1 MPVASHRRLAPRH
14 LAEVPRG
21 SAESGETALESPLG
35 AERLVGH
42 SYVQPT
48 LVLGLRGPSRELMSP
63 KRRRTVISIAVVI
76 CLFIAASHDA
86 APVQAQ
92 AAAAPAGTPVFR
104 GTVDLVSLNVTLTN
118 GHNQPVGGLT
128 AGDFAIF
135 EDGVQQDLS
144 FFSSARLPM
153 DVAILLDTS
162 SSMSPVLS
170 VAQDAAIGLVE
181 SAQHAD
187 RVSVTEFNDRANILH
202 SLSSDMDD
210 AIRAI
215 RGTSARGSTA
225 LYNGLYMA
233 MTEMVR
239 SRRNTQDIRKQAV
252 VVLSDGQDTS
262 SLVQYE
268 DVMELANQSGIVLYT
283 ILLLSPFDARQLND
297 LKTSKF
303 SQSLFVMRSFAE
315 ATGGVTFLTS
325 NVRDLQ
331 GIYSKI
337 ATELAQQYT
346 LGYMSSNAK
355 RDGQFRRIVV
365 RVIDH
370 PDVRTRTRSGYQA
383 PKPSVSIRPSR

>member
-1 MPVASHRRLAPRH
+1 
-14 LAEVPRG
+14 
-21 SAESGETALESPLG
+21 
-35 AERLVGH
+35 
-42 SYVQPT
+42 
-48 LVLGLRGPSRELMSP
+48 
-63 KRRRTVISIAVVI
+63 
-76 CLFIAASHDA
+76 
-86 APVQAQ
+86 
-92 AAAAPAGTPVFR
+92 
-104 GTVDLVSLNVTLTN
+104 
-118 GHNQPVGGLT
+118 
-128 AGDFAIF
+128 
-135 EDGVQQDLS
+135 
-144 FFSSARLPM
+144 M

-181 SAQHAD
+181 SAQRAD

-202 SLSSDMDD
+202 SLNSDMSG

-215 RGTSARGSTA
+215 RATSPRGSTA

-239 SRRNTQDIRKQAV
+239 SRRNIQDVRKQAV

-283 ILLLSPFDARQLND
+283 VLLLTPFDARQLND

-303 SQSLFVMRSFAE
+303 SQALFVMRSFAE
-315 ATGGVTFLTS
+315 ATGGMTFLTS

-346 LGYMSSNAK
+346 LGYISTNAR
-355 RDGQFRRIVV
+355 RDGKFRRIVV
-365 RVIDH
+365 RVISQ

-383 PKPSVSIRPSR
+383 PKPPVSISPSR